1 MFFWNEIDFVSAL
14 PKIPSHPSSQNVIH
28 TTLFTFLDDD
38 GGKKNLVAVVAF
50 FFRKSI
56 PTLTLQTRG
65 VRSILYQR
73 KRPIRSPEEDGQND
87 LYNDRGDPHHP
98 EEGLLG
104 RALVFFYC

>member
-1 MFFWNEIDFVSAL
+1 MFFQNGIDFDSAL
-14 PKIPSHPSSQNVIH
+14 PKIPPHPPSKNVIQA
-28 TTLFTFLDDD
+28 TLFTFLDDG
-38 GGKKNLVAVVAF
+38 GGKKNLVAVAF
-50 FFRKSI
+50 FKRESI

-73 KRPIRSPEEDGQND
+73 KRPIRSPGEDGQND
-87 LYNDRGDPHHP
+87 LYNERGDPHHP